1 MKLTSSVFIVSSCL
15 DDILRLKSCTLQT
28 ALLLVSVFLF
38 SFGVFAFRITT
49 DEKFYLVPLTSA
61 KEVLEIDRLN
71 FELTV
76 IGEAI
81 TSYAR

>member
-1 MKLTSSVFIVSSCL
+1 MKLTGSVFIVSSCL
-15 DDILRLKSCTLQT
+15 DDIIRLKSCTLQT
-28 ALLLVSVFLF
+28 ALLVLVFLF
-38 SFGVFAFRITT
+38 YFGVFAFRITT